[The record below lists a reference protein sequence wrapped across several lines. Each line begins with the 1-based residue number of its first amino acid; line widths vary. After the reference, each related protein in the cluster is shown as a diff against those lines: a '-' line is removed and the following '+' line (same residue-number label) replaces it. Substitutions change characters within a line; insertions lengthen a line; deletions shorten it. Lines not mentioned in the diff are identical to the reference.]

1 MSEPL
6 ISPLAVA
13 TAGTSAVG
21 YFIFGMPLDA
31 VVLGAMASAA
41 VLAFEPPK
49 SIAAAVAYTVIGG
62 LLGGAI
68 APILGG
74 VLLDM
79 LATEFPRLIEAER
92 TFIHVCA
99 PVVIGLSWQILV
111 RLLNHAYPVIEQ
123 KLDKLIDKTLNK
135 LAEVAV
141 EWLNGKDKK

>member
-6 ISPLAVA
+6 ISPVAVA

-21 YFIFGMPLDA
+21 YFVFGMPLGA

-41 VLAFEPPK
+41 VLAFESPK

-74 VLLDM
+74 VMLDI

-92 TFIHVCA
+92 TFIHVL
-99 PVVIGLSWQILV
+99 G
-111 RLLNHAYPVIEQ
+111 E
-123 KLDKLIDKTLNK
+123 KMK
-135 LAEVAV
+135 
-141 EWLNGKDKK
+141 